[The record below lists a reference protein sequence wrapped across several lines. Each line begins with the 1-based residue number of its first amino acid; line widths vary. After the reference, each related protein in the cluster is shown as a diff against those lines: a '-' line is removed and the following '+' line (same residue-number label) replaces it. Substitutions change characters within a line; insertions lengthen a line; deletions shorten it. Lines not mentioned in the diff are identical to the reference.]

1 MSYAMQQISL
11 PDPIKQPE
19 FFEGVP
25 FKRFVAWMVD
35 LAFIGVIAAV
45 IATLP
50 LFIGWFFIGFIFFAV
65 QLVYCITSITR
76 QSATPGMWLMNIEL
90 RGREGHPLEGGEA
103 ALHTITFLV
112 SMMFVVP
119 QIITLAL
126 ILVSPR
132 GQGLHDMLLGAI
144 VINKPSKY

>member
-1 MSYAMQQISL
+1 MSYAMQQITL
-11 PDPIKQPE
+11 PDPVSQPE
-19 FFEGVP
+19 FFSGVP
-25 FKRFVAWMVD
+25 FKRFVAWMID
-35 LAFIGVIAAV
+35 LAVISIVAAI

-50 LFIGWFFIGFIFFAV
+50 FFLGWFIIGFIFLAV
-65 QLVYCITSITR
+65 QLVYCIGSISR
-76 QSATPGMWLMNIEL
+76 HSATPGMRLMNIEL

-103 ALHTITFLV
+103 ALHTITFLI

-126 ILVSPR
+126 ILISPR
-132 GQGLHDMLLGAI
+132 GQGLHDMLLGAV